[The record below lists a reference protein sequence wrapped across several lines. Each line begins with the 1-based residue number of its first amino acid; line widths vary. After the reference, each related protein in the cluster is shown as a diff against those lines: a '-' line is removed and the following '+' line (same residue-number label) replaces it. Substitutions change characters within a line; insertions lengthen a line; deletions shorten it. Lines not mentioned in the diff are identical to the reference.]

1 MHRQLQL
8 FDQPRS
14 ARDWEDLPANT
25 RIEVLRRLARAA
37 ARMLRNPQEVDH
49 DGYDHDDEDQE
60 SSP

>member
-1 MHRQLQL
+1 MRRQLPL
-8 FDQPRS
+8 FDESRS
-14 ARDWEDLPANT
+14 VRDWNDLPANT

-37 ARMLRNPQEVDH
+37 ARMLRNPEEVDH